1 LKKITLQS
9 KITFSFSILLF
20 CFSTNEISA
29 QDTIKKPTELKEVA
43 IIKTKKAI
51 DVKPDRTVFSV
62 ADQPSLN
69 SGTLQETIK
78 KLPGLIS
85 SEVAGMMYQG
95 KLLDVYLDGRPLNIS
110 ESELTSFLDGMPA
123 NSVDKIEIITQPGA
137 EFPATSGAAILNIIT
152 NKNAKK
158 YLSATYTNSSAV
170 TSYDKKRYRTSNSI
184 LLNAKNKY
192 FGWQLNFGQNYREN
206 ALWTEFNRTDTQ
218 TVLSNTKADR
228 TNRNNF
234 LKSGLTFDIKKD
246 KLLLNYDLNSTN
258 NDNQTDGFGEGFVTS
273 DKGKSHQ
280 TRHDAT
286 LTYQKRFEKKDQKL
300 DFVFNINNNKNDYN
314 LFSNILSNKILDNF
328 SEQKDIN
335 AKIDYSQGIKILDEG
350 KISFGV
356 LFDKLDFDAK
366 SFNTNNLQYNRT
378 TTSGY
383 LEFNTKLKSF
393 DFILGSRLEK
403 YKIDGKTS
411 LSNLTEFNQ
420 TRFFPNATIQY
431 NVSPQIF
438 FNVNYNKKITLP
450 TTSALNPNNT
460 TYQNQNLNTVGN
472 PNLQPTI
479 FDNFEVKL
487 SAFDYAYLG
496 YSLNSAKNQV
506 VERIDL
512 IGNQVQN
519 TNLNVS
525 EIKIHN
531 FNFAIPIPYMLF
543 TKGLAETMKFEFN
556 PDTINFLYFYT
567 GYQYQQIPDL
577 KTKGFWTFNLM
588 SQIILPNKITFTA
601 NYGVSNS
608 GGNQFYFVAE
618 KPTDQYLDIT
628 FSKKLLKDQ
637 LSISINALDI
647 LNSERSIYRTVNEP
661 LLSYNKNDTRR
672 FGITLTYKL
681 PTKSKVAVEEPSL
694 NENQNIEKRQM
705 NK

>member
-1 LKKITLQS
+1 LKKIKLQS

-20 CFSTNEISA
+20 CFVTNEIQA

-51 DVKPDRTVFSV
+51 DVKPDRTVFSI
-62 ADQPSLN
+62 ADQASLN
-69 SGTLQETIK
+69 AGTLAETIK

-95 KLLDVYLDGRPLNIS
+95 KLLEVFLDGRPLNIS
-110 ESELTSFLDGMPA
+110 QSELTSFLDGMPA
-123 NSVDKIEIITQPGA
+123 NSVEKIEIITQPGA

-152 NKNAKK
+152 NRNAKK
-158 YLSATYTNSSAV
+158 YLSATYTNSSSV

-206 ALWTEFNRTDTQ
+206 ALWTEFNRTDNKTI
-218 TVLSNTKADR
+218 LSDTKADR
-228 TNRNNF
+228 INRNNF
-234 LKSGLTFDIKKD
+234 LKTGLSFDIKSD
-246 KLLLNYDLNSTN
+246 KLLLNYDLNATN

-273 DKGKSHQ
+273 DKGKSNQ
-280 TRHDAT
+280 KRHDVT

-300 DFVFNINNNKNDYN
+300 DFVFNFSNNKNDYN
-314 LFSNILSNKILDNF
+314 LFSKLLSNSVLDNF

-335 AKIDYSQGIKILDEG
+335 AKIDYSQAIKILDEG
-350 KISFGV
+350 KISFGI
-356 LFDKLDFDAK
+356 LYDKLDFDAK

-383 LEFNTKLKSF
+383 LEFNAKLKNI

-403 YKIDGKTS
+403 YKIDGKTNTA
-411 LSNLTEFNQ
+411 NLTEFNQ

-431 NVSPQIF
+431 NFSPQIF
-438 FNVNYNKKITLP
+438 FNINYNKKITLP

-496 YSLNSAKNQV
+496 YSLSSAKNQV

-512 IGNQVQN
+512 VGNQVQN
-519 TNLNVS
+519 SNLNVS

-543 TKGLAETMKFEFN
+543 TEGLQETMKFEFN

-577 KTKGFWTFNLM
+577 TTKGFWTFNLT
-588 SQIILPNKITFTA
+588 SQIILPKKINFTA
-601 NYGVSNS
+601 EFGTTNS
-608 GGNQFYFVAE
+608 GGNQFFFVAD
-618 KPTDQYLDIT
+618 KPTDNYFDIS
-628 FSKKLLKDQ
+628 FSKKFLNNQ
-637 LSISINALDI
+637 LSVAVNATDI
-647 LNSERSIYRTVNEP
+647 FNTERSVYRTVNEP
-661 LLSYNKNDTRR
+661 LLSYNKTDTRR

-681 PTKSKVAVEEPSL
+681 PTKNKVAKEEPAIL
-694 NENQNIEKRQM
+694 KEDNNEKR
-705 NK
+705 